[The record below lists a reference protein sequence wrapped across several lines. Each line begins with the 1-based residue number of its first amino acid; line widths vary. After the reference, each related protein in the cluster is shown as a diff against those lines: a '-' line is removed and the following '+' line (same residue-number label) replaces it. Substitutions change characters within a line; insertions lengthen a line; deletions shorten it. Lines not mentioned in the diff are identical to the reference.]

1 MNDVTT
7 CPWCNQKFLTTV
19 NGGSVKCAT
28 CSKWHYIVTKPDPET
43 LPKCEKC
50 GRRYVG
56 GICTCNLPKL

>member
-43 LPKCEKC
+43 LPKCEK
-50 GRRYVG
+50 
-56 GICTCNLPKL
+56 